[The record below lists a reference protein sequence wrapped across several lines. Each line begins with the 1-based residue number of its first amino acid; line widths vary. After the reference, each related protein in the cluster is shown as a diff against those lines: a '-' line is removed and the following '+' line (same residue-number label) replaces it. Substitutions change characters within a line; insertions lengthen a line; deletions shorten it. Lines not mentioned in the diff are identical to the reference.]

1 MDRLFPLTGCP
12 SWAPRVQACSYHKGL
27 FLIRTKRSSW
37 PGAWSWHEKNGFKI
51 PHCKQPGQSVVT
63 DKPQGGTRGSDF
75 CSLVWKKRGKSK
87 SKPIDQTVVHNN
99 GPVMRL
105 CARVFK
111 KSKTGHFRTP
121 APVSSRSVI
130 RPSLSTRWE
139 AVTRSRVAGSRPQL
153 ALIKSKT
160 TQFRAGLDRD

>member
-37 PGAWSWHEKNGFKI
+37 PGAWSWHEKNGLKYHTVNSRVNPSSQTNHRGGPEDLI
-51 PHCKQPGQSVVT
+51 SVH
-63 DKPQGGTRGSDF
+63 SF
-75 CSLVWKKRGKSK
+75 EKKRGKSK

-139 AVTRSRVAGSRPQL
+139 AVTRSRVAGSQPQL